1 MKKRLQGFV
10 AGALSMLIL
19 TGAFAF
25 AKQAYEAISVIY
37 NDIKIEIDGER
48 FIAQDAN
55 GAIVEPFIYNGTTYL
70 PVRAIAEAFD
80 KKVAWDEQTYTV
92 SLKSILSHD
101 EYMEAEL
108 DSDVIVETYVQ
119 AKQSWWDN
127 KATVYAQD
135 KDGGYF
141 LYNLRCSEEDFEKL
155 TIGQKIRVYGYKT
168 EWAGQIEIADGTFE
182 IVEGDTYIAEPE
194 DVTALLGTDELI
206 RHQSELVSFK
216 GLTVAGIEYKN
227 YEAGDDIY
235 VLVTDG
241 KEVYNFQVERYL
253 TDPDTEVY
261 KKVCELEKGDIVDIE
276 GFLYWYEGVN
286 PHITAISKVNQ

>member
-10 AGALSMLIL
+10 AGALSMLIM

-101 EYMEAEL
+101 EYMKAEL

-141 LYNLRCSEEDFEKL
+141 FYELRCSEEDFEKL
-155 TIGQKIRVYGYKT
+155 TIGQKIRVHGYKS
-168 EWAGQIEIADGTFE
+168 EWAEQIEIVDGIFE
-182 IVEGDTYIAEPE
+182 LVEGDTYIAEPK

-206 RHQSELVSFK
+206 RHQGELVSFK
-216 GLTVAGIEYKN
+216 GLTIVSIEYKN
-227 YEAGDDIY
+227 YEPGDDIY
-235 VLVTDG
+235 VAMTDG
-241 KEVYNFQVERYL
+241 KEVYNFQVESYL

-261 KKVCELEKGDIVDIE
+261 KKVCELEEGDIVDIE

-286 PHITAISKVNQ
+286 PHITAIAEVSQ